1 MDFLYRGDSKEASM
15 GDIVVVWKVHW
26 RVRMLKRIASFSLVN
41 VCPSYRLDDI
51 ILSAEE
57 GG

>member
-15 GDIVVVWKVHW
+15 GGIVVVWKVCW
-26 RVRMLKRIASFSLVN
+26 RVRMLKHIASFSLVS
-41 VCPSYRLDDI
+41 VCPVYLSDDI
-51 ILSAEE
+51 ILSVGE